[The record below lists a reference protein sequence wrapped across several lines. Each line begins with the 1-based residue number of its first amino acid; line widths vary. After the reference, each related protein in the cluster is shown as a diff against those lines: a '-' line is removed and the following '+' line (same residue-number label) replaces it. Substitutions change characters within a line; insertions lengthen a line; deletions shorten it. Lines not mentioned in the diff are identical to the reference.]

1 MQYYGVCLYIYIEAI
16 ISSCSSS
23 MYSGFVDNS
32 MQVQINK
39 HVATVTTIV
48 RTIDILILAMK
59 AIKGIMSKAY
69 WLNVDSNVERWLNY
83 CTVAL

>member
-1 MQYYGVCLYIYIEAI
+1 MMIIYIEAI
-16 ISSCSSS
+16 LFSCSSS
-23 MYSGFVDNS
+23 MYSGFADNS
-32 MQVQINK
+32 MQVQVNK

-69 WLNVDSNVERWLNY
+69 
-83 CTVAL
+83 